1 MIKFSIIEKDGGKN
15 GKTESLI
22 LLRFWVIPVRKSVSF
37 IYIRQKH
44 EKSTNK
50 TY

>member
-1 MIKFSIIEKDGGKN
+1 MIEKDGDK
-15 GKTESLI
+15 KAKIKSLI
-22 LLRFWVIPVRKSVSF
+22 LLRFWVIPVRKSVLF

-44 EKSTNK
+44 GKSTKK